1 MFRVAKALILEI
13 TVSFPEFLEGLD
25 SVRAT
30 TLEDLIAEL
39 GGIFLDFL
47 EV

>member
-1 MFRVAKALILEI
+1 MFRVAKAFILEI

-25 SVRAT
+25 SARAP

-47 EV
+47 EL